1 MTHLEFPW
9 PIPFRFW
16 ACLVIPVLKMQK
28 KKSHFSPCQIW
39 SLLELPGI
47 SIIGYRKV
55 EAPKVPEKL
64 QNFMKYRCNKFSN
77 NLCSSGCTCQIQL
90 MCTQSFSF
98 QSDKHSYSAPP
109 QPSLFSNPVEIN
121 AHISLD
127 HLQLFISSSEHRPS
141 THVCT
146 YVCMCAQ
153 TQCTRTYVRYSSF
166 FWIQKP
172 SEGNT
177 ITILMS
183 CTTIH
188 KRLSIS

>member
-1 MTHLEFPW
+1 
-9 PIPFRFW
+9 
-16 ACLVIPVLKMQK
+16 MQK
-28 KKSHFSPCQIW
+28 NITFFSLSDMEFIRTSRNFYHRVQRI
-39 SLLELPGI
+39 
-47 SIIGYRKV
+47 

-146 YVCMCAQ
+146 YVCTCAQ
-153 TQCTRTYVRYSSF
+153 TQCTRTYVRTLQQLLLDS
-166 FWIQKP
+166 K
-172 SEGNT
+172 T
-177 ITILMS
+177 I
-183 CTTIH
+183 
-188 KRLSIS
+188 